1 MENIPTDISMLLF
14 LFLSEVRGGGE
25 SLWYPWP
32 SFCMNLHI
40 FLHAYGTSEEE
51 QYPLGFNF
59 ILLQPNDFLISPS
72 RDSSFLRIYI

>member
-1 MENIPTDISMLLF
+1 MGNIPTDIFMLLF
-14 LFLSEVRGGGE
+14 LLVSEVLRGKE
-25 SLWYPWP
+25 SLWP

-40 FLHAYGTSEEE
+40 FLHAYGTFEEE

-72 RDSSFLRIYI
+72 RDSSFLRILYI